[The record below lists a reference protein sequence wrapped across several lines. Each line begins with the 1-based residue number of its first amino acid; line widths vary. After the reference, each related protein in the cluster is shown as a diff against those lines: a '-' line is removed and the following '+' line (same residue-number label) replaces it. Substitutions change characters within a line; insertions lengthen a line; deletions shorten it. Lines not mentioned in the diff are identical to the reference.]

1 MSEASFVAII
11 VAVIAAGGS
20 VLGQWLISRKQNSD
34 RRLEEAKR
42 DVRIEDRLQA
52 VEKKLDIH
60 NGYAEKF
67 ASIGADI
74 SVIKNDIKTLYKLRE
89 G

>member
-1 MSEASFVAII
+1 MSEASLVAII

-67 ASIGADI
+67 ASIGADS

>member
-1 MSEASFVAII
+1 MSEASLVAVL
-11 VAVIAAGGS
+11 VAVIAGACS
-20 VLGQWLISRKQNSD
+20 VFGQWLISRKQNSD
-34 RRLEEAKR
+34 RDTAAAVR
-42 DVRIEDRLQA
+42 DARIEDRLQA

-74 SVIKNDIKTLYKLRE
+74 SVIKNDIKTLYKQQE